1 MKILHTSDWHLG
13 QEFYS
18 YDRTEE
24 HTTFLNQLKQIVA
37 DENPDVMVVSGDIY
51 HNATPSNTTMKLFTD
66 HLIQIQDECPS
77 MKIIVAAGNHDSSA
91 RLEMTRNL
99 WKKFNIEMIGRIEK
113 EDNEI
118 NFDRHI
124 INVNDSEGNTIG
136 FVVAMPH
143 VFPQSFP
150 LVSEDTPR
158 EQRQQ
163 AFWQEL
169 NNRLNQANPDKL
181 PVVMMAHM
189 AITGCKIDGHDESRG
204 GMDYIS
210 LDSITVD
217 YDYMALGHIHCPQ
230 DIKSESKF
238 ARYCGTP
245 IPVSFDEINDHS
257 VSIVELASGAEPKV
271 KTIKIDNPIP
281 LRTIPKNAASYKD
294 ALNELAAIRD
304 DEQMYV
310 RLNIKF
316 DDSVPRLIREQA
328 IETLKDK
335 QARFCTIKWERP
347 ETATSNSQ
355 QVLFATEEM
364 LTKSPLEIAEL
375 HYKRVNG
382 IEMSQ
387 DMTDKFNEVINIINN
402 HES

>member
-24 HTTFLNQLKQIVA
+24 HTSFLNQLKQIVA
-37 DENPDVMVVSGDIY
+37 DEQPDVMALSGDIY
-51 HNATPSNTTMKLFTD
+51 HNASPSNTVMKFFTD
-66 HLIQIQDECPS
+66 HMLEIQAACPS
-77 MKIIVAAGNHDSSA
+77 MKIIATAGNHDSSS
-91 RLEMTRNL
+91 RLEITRNL

-124 INVNDSEGNTIG
+124 IKVNNSDGKTIG

-150 LVSEDTPR
+150 LVNEDTPR

-169 NNRLNQANPDKL
+169 NSRLNQANPDKL

-189 AITGCKIDGHDESRG
+189 AISGCNITGHDESRG
-204 GMDYIS
+204 GMDYI
-210 LDSITVD
+210 DINAIPVD

-230 DIKSESKF
+230 DIKSEGKS

-245 IPVSFDEINDHS
+245 IPVSFDENYEHS
-257 VSIVELASGAEPKV
+257 VSIVEIASGAEPKI

-281 LRTIPKNAASYKD
+281 LVTIPKNAASFKD
-294 ALNELAAIRD
+294 VLEELVAISND
-304 DEQMYV
+304 KQMYV

-316 DDSVPRLIREQA
+316 DQDVPRLIREQA
-328 IETLKDK
+328 IEVLKDK

-347 ETATSNSQ
+347 QAAAGTSR
-355 QVLFATEEM
+355 QVQIATEEM
-364 LTKSPLEIAEL
+364 LTKSPLDIAKL
-375 HYKRVNG
+375 HYERVNG
-382 IEMSQ
+382 TEMGQ
-387 DMTDKFNEVINIINN
+387 DMIDQLNEVINNINN
-402 HES
+402 QES

>member
-24 HTTFLNQLKQIVA
+24 HTSFLNQLKQIVA
-37 DENPDVMVVSGDIY
+37 DEQPDVMALSGDIY
-51 HNATPSNTTMKLFTD
+51 HNASPSNTVMKFFTD
-66 HLIQIQDECPS
+66 HMLEIQAACPS
-77 MKIIVAAGNHDSSA
+77 MKIIATAGNHDSSS
-91 RLEMTRNL
+91 RLEITRNL

-124 INVNDSEGNTIG
+124 IRVNNSDGKTIG

-150 LVSEDTPR
+150 LVNEDTPR

-169 NNRLNQANPDKL
+169 NSRLNQANPDKL

-189 AITGCKIDGHDESRG
+189 AISGCNITGHDESRG
-204 GMDYIS
+204 GMDYTPI
-210 LDSITVD
+210 DSISVD

-230 DIKSESKF
+230 NIKSENKY

-245 IPVSFDEINDHS
+245 IPVSFDEDYEHS
-257 VSIVELASGAEPKV
+257 VSIVELASGAESKV

-281 LRTIPKNAASYKD
+281 LVTIPKNAASFKD
-294 ALNELAAIRD
+294 VLEELVAISND
-304 DEQMYV
+304 KQMYV

-316 DDSVPRLIREQA
+316 DQDVPRLIREQA
-328 IETLKDK
+328 IEVLKDK

-347 ETATSNSQ
+347 QAAAGTSR
-355 QVLFATEEM
+355 QVQIATEEM
-364 LTKSPLEIAEL
+364 LTKSPLDIAKL
-375 HYKRVNG
+375 HYERVNG
-382 IEMSQ
+382 TEMGQ
-387 DMTDKFNEVINIINN
+387 DMIDKLNEVINNINN
-402 HES
+402 QES

>member
-24 HTTFLNQLKQIVA
+24 HTSFLNQLKQIVA
-37 DENPDVMVVSGDIY
+37 DEQPDVMALSGDIY
-51 HNATPSNTTMKLFTD
+51 HNASPSNTVMKFFTD
-66 HLIQIQDECPS
+66 HMLEIQAACPS
-77 MKIIVAAGNHDSSA
+77 MKIIATAGNHDSSS
-91 RLEMTRNL
+91 RLEITRNL

-124 INVNDSEGNTIG
+124 IRVNNSDGKTIG
-136 FVVAMPH
+136 FIVAMPH

-150 LVSEDTPR
+150 LVNEDSPR

-169 NNRLNQANPDKL
+169 NSRLNQANPDKL

-189 AITGCKIDGHDESRG
+189 AISGCNITGHDESRG
-204 GMDYIS
+204 GMDYTPI
-210 LDSITVD
+210 DSISVD

-230 DIKSESKF
+230 NIKSEGKS

-245 IPVSFDEINDHS
+245 IPVSFDEDYEHS
-257 VSIVELASGAEPKV
+257 VSIVEIASGAEPKI

-281 LRTIPKNAASYKD
+281 LVTIPKNAASFKD
-294 ALNELAAIRD
+294 VLEELVAISND
-304 DEQMYV
+304 KQMYV

-316 DDSVPRLIREQA
+316 DQDVPRLIREQA
-328 IETLKDK
+328 IEVLKDK

-347 ETATSNSQ
+347 QAAAGTSR
-355 QVLFATEEM
+355 QVQIATEEM
-364 LTKSPLEIAEL
+364 LTKSPLDIAKL
-375 HYKRVNG
+375 HYERVNG
-382 IEMSQ
+382 TEMGQ
-387 DMTDKFNEVINIINN
+387 DMIDQLNEVINNINN
-402 HES
+402 QES

>member
-24 HTTFLNQLKQIVA
+24 HTSFLNQLKQIVA
-37 DENPDVMVVSGDIY
+37 DEQPDVMALSGDIY
-51 HNATPSNTTMKLFTD
+51 HNASPSNTVMKFFTD
-66 HLIQIQDECPS
+66 HMLEIQAACPS
-77 MKIIVAAGNHDSSA
+77 MKIIATAGNHDSSS
-91 RLEMTRNL
+91 RLEITRNL

-124 INVNDSEGNTIG
+124 IRVNNSDGKTIG

-150 LVSEDTPR
+150 LVNEDTPR

-169 NNRLNQANPDKL
+169 NSRLNQANPDKL

-189 AITGCKIDGHDESRG
+189 AISGCNITGHDESRG
-204 GMDYIS
+204 GMDYI
-210 LDSITVD
+210 DINAIPVD

-230 DIKSESKF
+230 NIKSENKY

-245 IPVSFDEINDHS
+245 IPVSFDEDYEHS
-257 VSIVELASGAEPKV
+257 VSIVEIASGAEPKV
-271 KTIKIDNPIP
+271 KTIKINNPIP
-281 LRTIPKNAASYKD
+281 LKTIPKTATSFKEV
-294 ALNELAAIRD
+294 LNELAAIGNG
-304 DEQMYV
+304 EQMYV

-316 DDSVPRLIREQA
+316 DQDVPRLIREQA
-328 IETLKDK
+328 IEALKDK

-347 ETATSNSQ
+347 QAAAGTSR
-355 QVLFATEEM
+355 QVKIATEEM
-364 LTKSPLEIAEL
+364 LTKSPLDIAKL
-375 HYKRVNG
+375 HYERVNG
-382 IEMSQ
+382 TEMGQ
-387 DMTDKFNEVINIINN
+387 DMIDKLNEVINNINN
-402 HES
+402 QES